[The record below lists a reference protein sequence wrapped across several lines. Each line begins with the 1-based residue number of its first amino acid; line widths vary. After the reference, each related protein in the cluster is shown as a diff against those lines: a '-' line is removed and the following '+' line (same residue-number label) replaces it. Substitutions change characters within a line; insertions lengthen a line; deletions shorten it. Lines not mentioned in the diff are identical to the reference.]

1 MLQYALRRVAWLIPT
16 LLAMA
21 LMTFIIMHATPGSPL
36 DPQAPNANPLSPEL
50 QRNLA
55 EKYGLDK
62 PLYMQFLTFLKNVVR
77 LDFGFSY
84 IFKTR
89 TVSEILAGTFPISL
103 QLGIMAFVFAAVGG
117 ITLGTLAAVRQNSW
131 VDYLCV
137 VLATAGVSLPNFV
150 TGILLILI
158 FALTLGLLPVSG
170 WDSPRNWILPTI
182 TLGLPELGII
192 ARYTR
197 ASVLEVVRADY
208 TRTARA
214 KGVAERAI
222 VGKHVLKNAL
232 IPVVTYLGPL
242 LAAIGTGSFFVELI
256 YSVPGMGKFF
266 VSSMSGRDYNM
277 IMAVV
282 LLYGAFLGVMNLVVD
297 LSYGLLDPRIRYG

>member
-84 IFKTR
+84 VFKTR

-103 QLGIMAFVFAAVGG
+103 QLGIMAFFFAAVGG

-158 FALTLGLLPVSG
+158 FALSLGLLPVSG

-197 ASVLEVVRADY
+197 ASVLEVVRADF

-214 KGVAERAI
+214 KGVAERA
-222 VGKHVLKNAL
+222 VVARHVLKNAL

-277 IMAVV
+277 IMAVI
-282 LLYGAFLGVMNLVVD
+282 LLYGAFLGIMNLVVD
-297 LSYGLLDPRIRYG
+297 LTYGLLDPRIRYG

>member
-21 LMTFIIMHATPGSPL
+21 LITFIIMHATPGSPL

-62 PLYMQFLTFLKNVVR
+62 PLYMQFLMFLKNIVR

-84 IFKTR
+84 VFKTR

-137 VLATAGVSLPNFV
+137 ILATAGVSLPNFV
-150 TGILLILI
+150 TGILLILV

-222 VGKHVLKNAL
+222 VAKHVLKNAL

-266 VSSMSGRDYNM
+266 VQSMSGRDYNM

>member
-1 MLQYALRRVAWLIPT
+1 MLQYAMRRVAWMIPT

-62 PLYMQFLTFLKNVVR
+62 PLYLQFLTFLKNVAR

-84 IFKTR
+84 AYKTR

-103 QLGIMAFVFAAVGG
+103 QLGIMAFFFAAVGG

-158 FALTLGLLPVSG
+158 FALSLGLLPVSG

-197 ASVLEVVRADY
+197 ASVLEVVRADF

-214 KGVAERAI
+214 KGVAERA
-222 VGKHVLKNAL
+222 VVARHVLKNAL

-277 IMAVV
+277 IMAVI
-282 LLYGAFLGVMNLVVD
+282 LLYGAFLGIMNLVVD
-297 LSYGLLDPRIRYG
+297 LTYGLLDPRIRYG

>member
-1 MLQYALRRVAWLIPT
+1 MAAYAVQRLAWLVPT

-21 LMTFIIMHATPGSPL
+21 LVTFVVMHATPGSPL
-36 DPQAPNANPLSPEL
+36 DPLAPNANPLSPEL

-62 PLYMQFLTFLKNVVR
+62 PLPVQFLTFLRNAAR

-84 IFKTR
+84 IYKTR
-89 TVSEILAGTFPISL
+89 TVAEILRETFPNSL
-103 QLGIMAFVFAAVGG
+103 QLGVMAFLFAAVGG
-117 ITLGTLAAVRQNSW
+117 VTLGTLAAVRQNGW

-137 VLATAGVSLPNFV
+137 LLATTGVSLPNFV
-150 TGILLILI
+150 TGILLIVL
-158 FALTLGLLPVSG
+158 FSLTLGLFPVSG
-170 WDSPRNWILPTI
+170 WDTPQHWVLPTL
-182 TLGLPELGII
+182 TLGLPELGIV

-197 ASVLEVVRADY
+197 ASVLEVIGADY

-214 KGVAERAI
+214 KGLAGRVVVTR
-222 VGKHVLKNAL
+222 HVLKNAL
-232 IPVVTYLGPL
+232 IPVITYLGPL

-266 VSSMSGRDYNM
+266 VLSMSARDYNM

-282 LLYGAFLGVMNLVVD
+282 LLYGSFLGAMNVLVD
-297 LSYGLLDPRIRYG
+297 LSYGLLDPRIRYT

>member
-62 PLYMQFLTFLKNVVR
+62 PLYLQFLTFLKNVAR

-84 IFKTR
+84 AYKTR

-103 QLGIMAFVFAAVGG
+103 QLGIMAFFFAAVGG

-158 FALTLGLLPVSG
+158 FALSLGLLPVSG

-197 ASVLEVVRADY
+197 ASVLEVVRADF

-266 VSSMSGRDYNM
+266 VQSMSGRDYNM

-297 LSYGLLDPRIRYG
+297 LTYGLLDPRIRLH

>member
-1 MLQYALRRVAWLIPT
+1 MLQYALQRVAWLIPT

-21 LMTFIIMHATPGSPL
+21 LVTFIIMHATPGSPL

-62 PLYMQFLTFLKNVVR
+62 PLYVQFLTFLKNIVR

-84 IFKTR
+84 VYKTR
-89 TVSEILAGTFPISL
+89 TVSEIIAGTFPISL
-103 QLGIMAFVFAAVGG
+103 QLGLMAFVFAAVGG
-117 ITLGTLAAVRQNSW
+117 ITLGTLAAVHQNSW
-131 VDYLCV
+131 IDYLCV
-137 VLATAGVSLPNFV
+137 FLATMGVSLPNFV
-150 TGILLILI
+150 TGILLIVL
-158 FALTLGLLPVSG
+158 FAITLGLLPVSG
-170 WDSPRNWILPTI
+170 WDSPRNWILPTL

-192 ARYTR
+192 ARYAR

-214 KGVAERAI
+214 KGVAEHTVVTR
-222 VGKHVLKNAL
+222 HVLKNAL

-266 VSSMSGRDYNM
+266 VLSMSGRDYNM
-277 IMAVV
+277 IMAVI
-282 LLYGAFLGVMNLVVD
+282 LLYGAFLGMMNLVVD
-297 LSYGLLDPRIRYG
+297 LAYGFLDPRIKYG

>member
-21 LMTFIIMHATPGSPL
+21 LITFIVMHGTPGSPL
-36 DPQAPNANPLSPEL
+36 DPQAPNANSLSPEL

-55 EKYGLDK
+55 AKYGLDK
-62 PLYMQFLTFLKNVVR
+62 PLYVQFLTFLRNVVR

-84 IFKTR
+84 AFKTR

-117 ITLGTLAAVRQNSW
+117 VALGTIAAVRQNSW

-137 VLATAGVSLPNFV
+137 ILATAGVSLPNFV
-150 TGILLILI
+150 TGILLILV
-158 FALTLGLLPVSG
+158 FALKLGLLPVSG

-197 ASVLEVVRADY
+197 ASVLDVVRADY

-214 KGVAERAI
+214 KGVAERGI
-222 VGKHVLKNAL
+222 VARHVLKNAL

-266 VSSMSGRDYNM
+266 VLSMSARDYNM

>member
-1 MLQYALRRVAWLIPT
+1 VLQYALQRVAWLIPT

-21 LMTFIIMHATPGSPL
+21 LVTFIIMHATPGSPL

-62 PLYMQFLTFLKNVVR
+62 PLYIQFLTFLKNVVR

-84 IFKTR
+84 IYKTR
-89 TVSEILAGTFPISL
+89 EVSEIVAGTFPISL
-103 QLGIMAFVFAAVGG
+103 QLGIMAFVFATVVGV
-117 ITLGTLAAVRQNSW
+117 TLGTLAAVHQNSW
-131 VDYLCV
+131 IDYLCV
-137 VLATAGVSLPNFV
+137 FLATMGVSLPNFV
-150 TGILLILI
+150 TGILLIVL
-158 FALTLGLLPVSG
+158 FAITLGVLPVSG
-170 WDSPRNWILPTI
+170 WDSPRNWILPTL

-214 KGVAERAI
+214 KGVAQRAVI
-222 VGKHVLKNAL
+222 TRHVLKNAL

-256 YSVPGMGKFF
+256 YSIPGMGKFF
-266 VSSMSGRDYNM
+266 VLSMSGRDYNM
-277 IMAVV
+277 IMAVI
-282 LLYGAFLGVMNLVVD
+282 LLYGGFLGVMNLVVD
-297 LSYGLLDPRIRYG
+297 LAYGLLDPRIKYG

>member
-1 MLQYALRRVAWLIPT
+1 MWLVPT
-16 LLAMA
+16 LLAVA
-21 LMTFIIMHATPGSPL
+21 LVTFIIMHATPGSPL

-62 PLYMQFLTFLKNVVR
+62 PLYIQFLMFLKNVVR

-84 IFKTR
+84 VYKTR

-103 QLGIMAFVFAAVGG
+103 QLGTMAFIFAAVAG
-117 ITLGTLAAVRQNSW
+117 ITLGTLAAVHQNSW
-131 VDYLCV
+131 IDYLCV
-137 VLATAGVSLPNFV
+137 VLATMGVSLPNFV

-170 WDSPRNWILPTI
+170 WDSPRNWILPTL

-197 ASVLEVVRADY
+197 ASVLEVVRADF

-214 KGVAERAI
+214 KGVAERA
-222 VGKHVLKNAL
+222 VVTRHVLKNAF
-232 IPVVTYLGPL
+232 IPIVTYLGPL

-266 VSSMSGRDYNM
+266 VLSMSGRDYNM
-277 IMAVV
+277 IMAVI
-282 LLYGAFLGVMNLVVD
+282 LLYGGFLGVMNLVVD
-297 LSYGLLDPRIRYG
+297 LTYGLLDPRIKYG

>member
-1 MLQYALRRVAWLIPT
+1 MVRYALGRVVWLIPT

-62 PLYMQFLTFLKNVVR
+62 PLYMQFLTFLKNAAR

-84 IFKTR
+84 VYKTR
-89 TVSEILAGTFPISL
+89 TVSEIIAGTFPISL

-131 VDYLCV
+131 IDYLCV

-150 TGILLILI
+150 TGILLILV

-214 KGVAERAI
+214 KGVAERA
-222 VGKHVLKNAL
+222 VVAKHVLKNAL

-266 VSSMSGRDYNM
+266 VLSMSGRDYNM
-277 IMAVV
+277 IMAVI
-282 LLYGAFLGVMNLVVD
+282 LLYGSFLGVMNLVVD
-297 LSYGLLDPRIRYG
+297 LTYGLLDPRIKYS

>member
-1 MLQYALRRVAWLIPT
+1 VLRYALHRVAWLIPT

-21 LMTFIIMHATPGSPL
+21 LVTFVIMHATPGSPL

-62 PLYMQFLTFLKNVVR
+62 PLYIQFFTFLKNIVR

-84 IFKTR
+84 IYKTR
-89 TVSEILAGTFPISL
+89 EVSEIIAGTFPISL
-103 QLGIMAFVFAAVGG
+103 QLGIMAFVFATVVGV
-117 ITLGTLAAVRQNSW
+117 TLGTLAAVHQNSW
-131 VDYLCV
+131 IDYLCV
-137 VLATAGVSLPNFV
+137 FLATMGVSLPNFV
-150 TGILLILI
+150 TGILLIVL
-158 FALTLGLLPVSG
+158 FAITLGMLPVSG
-170 WDSPRNWILPTI
+170 WDSPRNWILPTL

-214 KGVAERAI
+214 KGVAQRAVI
-222 VGKHVLKNAL
+222 IRHVLKNAL

-256 YSVPGMGKFF
+256 YSIPGMGKFF
-266 VSSMSGRDYNM
+266 VLSMSGRDYNM

-297 LSYGLLDPRIRYG
+297 LAYGLLDPRIKYG

>member
-1 MLQYALRRVAWLIPT
+1 MLQYAMRRVAWMIPT

-55 EKYGLDK
+55 EMYGLDK
-62 PLYMQFLTFLKNVVR
+62 PLYLQFLTFLKNVAR

-84 IFKTR
+84 AYKTR

-103 QLGIMAFVFAAVGG
+103 QLGIMAFFFAAVGG

-158 FALTLGLLPVSG
+158 FALSLGLLPVSG

-197 ASVLEVVRADY
+197 ASVLEVVRADF

-214 KGVAERAI
+214 KGVAERA
-222 VGKHVLKNAL
+222 VVARHVLKNAL

-277 IMAVV
+277 IMAVI
-282 LLYGAFLGVMNLVVD
+282 LLYGAFLGIMNLVVD
-297 LSYGLLDPRIRYG
+297 LTYGLLDPRIRYG

>member
-62 PLYMQFLTFLKNVVR
+62 PLYMQFLTFLGNVVR

-84 IFKTR
+84 VFKTR

-214 KGVAERAI
+214 KGLAERAI
-222 VGKHVLKNAL
+222 VAKHVLKNAL

-266 VSSMSGRDYNM
+266 VQSMSGRDYNM

>member
-1 MLQYALRRVAWLIPT
+1 MLQYALRRVAWMIPT

-62 PLYMQFLTFLKNVVR
+62 PLYLQFLTFLKNVAR

-84 IFKTR
+84 AYKTR

-103 QLGIMAFVFAAVGG
+103 QLGIMAFFFAAVGG

-158 FALTLGLLPVSG
+158 FALSLGLLPVSG

-266 VSSMSGRDYNM
+266 VQSMSGRDYNM

>member
-1 MLQYALRRVAWLIPT
+1 MARYVAQRLLWLIPT
-16 LLAMA
+16 ILAMA
-21 LMTFIIMHATPGSPL
+21 LVTFIIMHATPGSPL

-62 PLYMQFLTFLKNVVR
+62 PLPIQFLTFLRNVIR

-84 IFKTR
+84 VYKTR
-89 TVSEILAGTFPISL
+89 SVAEIVRETFPISL
-103 QLGIMAFVFAAVGG
+103 QLGVMAFVFAAVGG
-117 ITLGTLAAVRQNSW
+117 ITLGTLAAMRQNSW
-131 VDYLCV
+131 IDYLCIF
-137 VLATAGVSLPNFV
+137 LATMGVSLPNFV
-150 TGILLILI
+150 TGILLILL
-158 FALTLGLLPVSG
+158 FSLTLGLFPVSG
-170 WDSPRNWILPTI
+170 WDTPRHWVLPTL
-182 TLGLPELGII
+182 TLGLPELGVI

-197 ASVLEVVRADY
+197 AGVLEVIRSDY

-214 KGVAERAI
+214 KGVSERAVVI
-222 VGKHVLKNAL
+222 RHVLKNAL
-232 IPVVTYLGPL
+232 IPVITFLGPL

-266 VSSMSGRDYNM
+266 VLSMSGRDYNM

-282 LLYGAFLGVMNLVVD
+282 LLYGGFLGVMNLAVD
-297 LSYGLLDPRIRYG
+297 LTYGFLDPRIRYD

>member
-1 MLQYALRRVAWLIPT
+1 MVRYALGRVVWLIPT

-21 LMTFIIMHATPGSPL
+21 FMTFIIMHATPGSPL

-62 PLYMQFLTFLKNVVR
+62 PLYMQFLTFLKNAAR

-84 IFKTR
+84 VYKTR
-89 TVSEILAGTFPISL
+89 TVSEIIAGTFPISL

-131 VDYLCV
+131 IDYLCV

-150 TGILLILI
+150 TGILLILV

-197 ASVLEVVRADY
+197 ASVLEVARADY

-214 KGVAERAI
+214 KGVAEPA
-222 VGKHVLKNAL
+222 VVAKHVLKNAL

-266 VSSMSGRDYNM
+266 VLSMSGRDYNM
-277 IMAVV
+277 IMAVI
-282 LLYGAFLGVMNLVVD
+282 LLYGSFLGVMNLVVD
-297 LSYGLLDPRIRYG
+297 LTYGLLDPRIKYS

>member
-1 MLQYALRRVAWLIPT
+1 NVA
-16 LLAMA
+16 
-21 LMTFIIMHATPGSPL
+21 
-36 DPQAPNANPLSPEL
+36 
-50 QRNLA
+50 
-55 EKYGLDK
+55 
-62 PLYMQFLTFLKNVVR
+62 R

-84 IFKTR
+84 AYKTR

-266 VSSMSGRDYNM
+266 VQSMSGRDYNM

>member
-1 MLQYALRRVAWLIPT
+1 MLQYAMRRVAWMIPT

-62 PLYMQFLTFLKNVVR
+62 PLYLQFLTFLKNVAR

-84 IFKTR
+84 AYKTR

-103 QLGIMAFVFAAVGG
+103 QLGIMAFFFAAVGG

-158 FALTLGLLPVSG
+158 FALSLGLLPVSG

-266 VSSMSGRDYNM
+266 VQSMSGRDYNM

>member
-1 MLQYALRRVAWLIPT
+1 MLQYAMRRVAWMIPT

-62 PLYMQFLTFLKNVVR
+62 PLYLQFLTFLKNVAR

-84 IFKTR
+84 AYKTR

-103 QLGIMAFVFAAVGG
+103 QLGIMAFFFAAVGG

-158 FALTLGLLPVSG
+158 FALSLGLLPVSG

-266 VSSMSGRDYNM
+266 VSSMPGRDYNM
-277 IMAVV
+277 IMAVI
-282 LLYGAFLGVMNLVVD
+282 LLYGAFLGIMNLVVD
-297 LSYGLLDPRIRYG
+297 LTYGLLDPRIRYG

>member
-55 EKYGLDK
+55 AKYGLDK
-62 PLYMQFLTFLKNVVR
+62 PLYVQFLTFLRNVVR

-84 IFKTR
+84 AFKTR

-117 ITLGTLAAVRQNSW
+117 VALGTIAAVRQNSW

-158 FALTLGLLPVSG
+158 FALKLGLLPVSG

-197 ASVLEVVRADY
+197 ASVLEVVRADF

-214 KGVAERAI
+214 KGVAERA
-222 VGKHVLKNAL
+222 VVARHVLKNAL

-266 VSSMSGRDYNM
+266 VQSMSGRDYNM

>member
-1 MLQYALRRVAWLIPT
+1 VLQYALQRIAWLIPT

-21 LMTFIIMHATPGSPL
+21 LVTFIIMHATPGSPL

-62 PLYMQFLTFLKNVVR
+62 PLYIQFFTFLKNVVR

-84 IFKTR
+84 IYKTR
-89 TVSEILAGTFPISL
+89 SVSEIIAGTFPISL
-103 QLGIMAFVFAAVGG
+103 QLGIMAFVFATVVGV
-117 ITLGTLAAVRQNSW
+117 TLGTLAAVHQNSW
-131 VDYLCV
+131 IDYLCV
-137 VLATAGVSLPNFV
+137 FLATMGVSLPNFV
-150 TGILLILI
+150 TGILLIVL
-158 FALTLGLLPVSG
+158 FAITLGVLPVSG
-170 WDSPRNWILPTI
+170 WDSPRNWILPTL

-214 KGVAERAI
+214 KGVAQRAVI
-222 VGKHVLKNAL
+222 IRHVLKNAL

-256 YSVPGMGKFF
+256 YSIPGMGKFF
-266 VSSMSGRDYNM
+266 VLSMSGRDYNM
-277 IMAVV
+277 IMAVI

-297 LSYGLLDPRIRYG
+297 LAYGLLDPRIKYG

>member
-62 PLYMQFLTFLKNVVR
+62 PLYIQFLTFLKNVVR
-77 LDFGFSY
+77 MDFGFSY
-84 IFKTR
+84 VFKTR
-89 TVSEILAGTFPISL
+89 TVTEILAGTFPISL

-266 VSSMSGRDYNM
+266 VQSMSGRDYNM

-297 LSYGLLDPRIRYG
+297 LTYGLLDPRIRYG

>member
-1 MLQYALRRVAWLIPT
+1 MAVYAVQRLAWLVPT

-21 LMTFIIMHATPGSPL
+21 LVTFVVMHATPGSPL
-36 DPQAPNANPLSPEL
+36 DPLAPNANPLSPEL

-62 PLYMQFLTFLKNVVR
+62 PLPVQFLTFLRNAAR

-84 IFKTR
+84 IYKTR
-89 TVSEILAGTFPISL
+89 TVAEILRETFPNSL
-103 QLGIMAFVFAAVGG
+103 QLGVMAFLFAAVGG
-117 ITLGTLAAVRQNSW
+117 VTLGTLAAVRQNGW

-137 VLATAGVSLPNFV
+137 LLATTGVSLPNFV
-150 TGILLILI
+150 TGILLIVL
-158 FALTLGLLPVSG
+158 FSLTLGLFPVSG
-170 WDSPRNWILPTI
+170 WDTPRHWVLPTL
-182 TLGLPELGII
+182 TLGLPELGIV

-197 ASVLEVVRADY
+197 ASVLEVIGADY

-214 KGVAERAI
+214 KGLAGRVVVTR
-222 VGKHVLKNAL
+222 HVLKNAL
-232 IPVVTYLGPL
+232 IPVITYLGPL

-266 VSSMSGRDYNM
+266 VLSMSARDYNM

-282 LLYGAFLGVMNLVVD
+282 LLYGSFLGAMNVLVD
-297 LSYGLLDPRIRYG
+297 LSYGLLDPRIRYT

>member
-1 MLQYALRRVAWLIPT
+1 MLQYAMRRVAWMIPT

-62 PLYMQFLTFLKNVVR
+62 PLYLQFLTFLKNVAR

-84 IFKTR
+84 AYKTR

-158 FALTLGLLPVSG
+158 FALKLGLLPVSG

-197 ASVLEVVRADY
+197 ASVLEVVRADF

-214 KGVAERAI
+214 KGVAERA
-222 VGKHVLKNAL
+222 VVARHVLKNAL

-277 IMAVV
+277 IMAVI
-282 LLYGAFLGVMNLVVD
+282 LLYGAFLGIMNLVVD
-297 LSYGLLDPRIRYG
+297 LTYGLLDPRIRYG

>member
-1 MLQYALRRVAWLIPT
+1 MLQYALRRVAWMIPT

-62 PLYMQFLTFLKNVVR
+62 PLYLQFLTFLKNVAR

-84 IFKTR
+84 AYKTR

-103 QLGIMAFVFAAVGG
+103 QLGIMAFFFAAVGG

-158 FALTLGLLPVSG
+158 FALSLGLLPVSG

-214 KGVAERAI
+214 KGVAERA
-222 VGKHVLKNAL
+222 VVARHVLKNAL

-266 VSSMSGRDYNM
+266 VQSMSGRDYNM

>member
-1 MLQYALRRVAWLIPT
+1 MARYVAQRLLWLIPT
-16 LLAMA
+16 ILAMA
-21 LMTFIIMHATPGSPL
+21 LVTFIVMHATPGSPL

-62 PLYMQFLTFLKNVVR
+62 PLPVQFLTFLRNVIR

-84 IFKTR
+84 IYKTR
-89 TVSEILAGTFPISL
+89 AVAEIVRETFPISL

-117 ITLGTLAAVRQNSW
+117 ITLGTLAAMRQNSW
-131 VDYLCV
+131 IDYLCV
-137 VLATAGVSLPNFV
+137 FLATMGVSLPNFV
-150 TGILLILI
+150 TGILLILLLS
-158 FALTLGLLPVSG
+158 LTLGLFPVSG
-170 WDSPRNWILPTI
+170 WDTPRHWVLPTL
-182 TLGLPELGII
+182 TLGLPELGVI

-197 ASVLEVVRADY
+197 ASVLEVIRSDY

-214 KGVAERAI
+214 KGLAERVVVI
-222 VGKHVLKNAL
+222 KHVLKNAL
-232 IPVVTYLGPL
+232 VPVITYLGPL

-266 VSSMSGRDYNM
+266 VLSMSGRDYNM

-282 LLYGAFLGVMNLVVD
+282 LLYGGFLGVMNLAVD
-297 LSYGLLDPRIRYG
+297 LTYGFLDPRIRYD

>member
-1 MLQYALRRVAWLIPT
+1 MLQYAMRRVAWMIPT

-62 PLYMQFLTFLKNVVR
+62 PLYLQFLTFLKNVAR

-84 IFKTR
+84 AYKTR

-103 QLGIMAFVFAAVGG
+103 QLGIMAFFFAAVGG

-197 ASVLEVVRADY
+197 ASVLEVVRADF

-214 KGVAERAI
+214 KGVAERA
-222 VGKHVLKNAL
+222 VVARHVLKNAL

-277 IMAVV
+277 IMAVI
-282 LLYGAFLGVMNLVVD
+282 LLYGAFLGIMNLVVD
-297 LSYGLLDPRIRYG
+297 LTYGLLDPRIRYG

>member
-21 LMTFIIMHATPGSPL
+21 LITFIIMHATPGSPL

-62 PLYMQFLTFLKNVVR
+62 PLYLQFLTFLKNVAR

-84 IFKTR
+84 AYKTR

-103 QLGIMAFVFAAVGG
+103 QLGIMAFFFAAVGG

-150 TGILLILI
+150 TGILLILV

-197 ASVLEVVRADY
+197 ASVLEVVRADF

-222 VGKHVLKNAL
+222 VAKHVLKNAL

-266 VSSMSGRDYNM
+266 VQSMSGRDYNM